1 MRVAIIS
8 YHTSPLATLGSSA
21 AGGMNLYVRRLAEGL
36 ASQGIYVDV
45 FTRRDGR
52 HSPPITAF
60 SPGARLITIPA
71 GPERL
76 LNKIELAAHTLP
88 FAREVAR
95 FVAEDAVHYD
105 IIHSHYWLSGLA
117 AQAIKT
123 SGQPLIHMFHT
134 LSRVK
139 RLYQP
144 GAEVSDSPSR
154 DYAELR
160 LLRADAR
167 LVFATEA
174 EIDDVERVYGFRPK
188 SVAIIPPGVDHDR
201 FSPRDSQ
208 EARNTLGLGCG
219 KIIVCVGRMDRA
231 KGVEALLQAAAV
243 LKSAPRAHRA
253 RLRRTMIEAGVF
265 DGRNP
270 SPECFSQGHSRAG
283 FKVVVVGGN
292 DNRRDGVAAHEM
304 ARLKAIA
311 RDLQLG
317 SAVEFRGVVP
327 QEELPMYYAAADVC
341 AVPSRYESFGMVALE
356 AMSSGRPVVGFA
368 SRGLQQTVRQG
379 RSGLL
384 VPPGDIAGLAAAL
397 DHVLSDDALARRM
410 GIAARESVRGFS
422 WDQVVDRSVAV
433 YEDSVNVPLP
443 TLARSS

>member
-1 MRVAIIS
+1 
-8 YHTSPLATLGSSA
+8 
-21 AGGMNLYVRRLAEGL
+21 
-36 ASQGIYVDV
+36 
-45 FTRRDGR
+45 
-52 HSPPITAF
+52 
-60 SPGARLITIPA
+60 
-71 GPERL
+71 
-76 LNKIELAAHTLP
+76 
-88 FAREVAR
+88 
-95 FVAEDAVHYD
+95 VAEDAIHYD
-105 IIHSHYWLSGLA
+105 VIHSHYWLSGLA

-123 SGQPLIHMFHT
+123 SGQPLVHMFHT

-144 GAEVSDSPSR
+144 GAEASDSPSR
-154 DYAELR
+154 DYAEMR

-201 FSPRDSQ
+201 FSPRDAQ
-208 EARNTLGLGCG
+208 AARNILRLGCG

-231 KGVEALLQAAAV
+231 KGVDALLAAAAL
-243 LKSAPRAHRA
+243 LKSAPRAHAA
-253 RLRRTMIEAGVF
+253 RVRRSMTDTGLF
-265 DGRNP
+265 GGKTPTPD
-270 SPECFSQGHSRAG
+270 CFSRRRSLPG

-292 DNRRDGVAAHEM
+292 DNRRDGVAAEEL

-311 RDLQLG
+311 RELQLAN
-317 SAVEFRGVVP
+317 SVEFRGVVP
-327 QEELPMYYAAADVC
+327 QEELPLYYAAADVC

-368 SRGLQQTVRQG
+368 SRGLQQTVRHG

-384 VPPGDIAGLAAAL
+384 VPPGDVAGLAAAL
-397 DHVLSDDALARRM
+397 DHVLSDDTLARRM

-422 WDQVVDRSVAV
+422 WDHVVERSIAV
-433 YEDSVNVPLP
+433 YEDSTDVPLP